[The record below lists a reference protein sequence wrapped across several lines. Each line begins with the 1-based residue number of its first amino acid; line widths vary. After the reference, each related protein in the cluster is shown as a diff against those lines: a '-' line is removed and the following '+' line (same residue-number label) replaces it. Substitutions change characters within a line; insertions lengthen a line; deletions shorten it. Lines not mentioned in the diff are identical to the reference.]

1 MAVVGLGKKNAGIN
15 EQENWNEGK
24 ENIRTA
30 VAG

>member
-15 EQENWNEGK
+15 DQENWNEDK
-24 ENIRTA
+24 ENIRAA

>member
-1 MAVVGLGKKNAGIN
+1 MVVVGLGKKNAGIN
-15 EQENWNEGK
+15 EEENWNEGK